1 MALDRTDFDNRLGD
15 RSPPSPLEIW
25 RLRGAVARKS
35 LDQKRVLNWRLASR
49 RKVGRPFAT
58 WETYF
63 EKFCRYNGL
72 GTWYT
77 VAADVDLWRS
87 LMDDFVLFCFR
98 S

>member
-1 MALDRTDFDNRLGD
+1 MLVTSGWDAYCPQEVPQRENR
-15 RSPPSPLEIW
+15 W
-25 RLRGAVARKS
+25 T
-35 LDQKRVLNWRLASR
+35 KRVLNWHPASR
-49 RKVGRPFAT
+49 RKVGKQFAT

-63 EKFCRYNGL
+63 EKLCRYNGL

-87 LMDDFVLFCFR
+87 LMDDFVPFCSR